1 MQAQTP
7 RQWSPSFR
15 ARTRGVSGSDAI
27 GAGSRGRRGAGSQ
40 RRARRG
46 WLAGA
51 RSGEREDHSNSP
63 RSALGTLAHF
73 SSAAAAAADAGC
85 RRRAPSDTPPTSTPF
100 APQLAARGYATQI
113 GRSLMFSDHGVPEK
127 VGAALVS
134 IADCLLCCAVCSWHG
149 LPPCLPA

>member
-7 RQWSPSFR
+7 RQWSPSCR

-73 SSAAAAAADAGC
+73 SSAAAAADAGC

-100 APQLAARGYATQI
+100 ALQLAARGYATQI

-134 IADCLLCCAVCSWHG
+134 IADCLLCCAVRSRHG